1 MTLNS
6 IFRERFMIGVE
17 TRASEPL
24 NQLEADTNC
33 ESPLVQ
39 SMVFFHSEVFLSLLW
54 CLHMFRWL
62 CNTAK

>member
-6 IFRERFMIGVE
+6 IFRERFVIGVE

-33 ESPLVQ
+33 
-39 SMVFFHSEVFLSLLW
+39 
-54 CLHMFRWL
+54 
-62 CNTAK
+62 